1 MIIITKIMV
10 FLLVFACLNVISNI
24 IDFLAAFIRSERLQK
39 PLWKKLMLGVSISYI
54 ITIIATG
61 FQLF

>member
-1 MIIITKIMV
+1 MV
-10 FLLVFACLNVISNI
+10 FLLVFACLNVASNI
-24 IDFLAAFIRSERLQK
+24 IDFVVAFMRSERLEK

>member
-1 MIIITKIMV
+1 MV
-10 FLLVFACLNVISNI
+10 FFIGFCMLKCISNF
-24 IDFLAAFIRSERLQK
+24 IDFIAAFINSERLQK

>member
-1 MIIITKIMV
+1 MIIVTKIMV
-10 FLLVFACLNVISNI
+10 FLLVFACLNVVSNI
-24 IDFLAAFIRSERLQK
+24 IDFFVAFMRSERLEK

>member
-10 FLLVFACLNVISNI
+10 FLLVFACLNVLSNF
-24 IDFLAAFIRSERLQK
+24 IDFIGAFIRSERLEK
-39 PLWKKLMLGVSISYI
+39 PFWKKLMLGVSISYI